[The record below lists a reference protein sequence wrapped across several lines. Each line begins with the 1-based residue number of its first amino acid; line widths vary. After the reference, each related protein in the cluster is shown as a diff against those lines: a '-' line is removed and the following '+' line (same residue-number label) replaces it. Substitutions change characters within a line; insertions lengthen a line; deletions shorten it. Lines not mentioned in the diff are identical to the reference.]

1 MEKIL
6 NVQNTLS
13 TEVIASICPKRVYI
27 LYRVSTKKQ
36 VDVLKDDIPMQRIAC
51 HEFVEK
57 QDNWVIAKE
66 FYEKGVSGFKVSAK
80 DRDVIQDLREAA
92 LNHEFD
98 ILLVYMFDRLGRI
111 DKETPFVV
119 EWFIEHG
126 IEVWSSQEG
135 QQKLD
140 TDGDR
145 LMNYVRYWQ
154 ANGESRKTSMRLK
167 TRMAQLTA
175 EGIYHGGGTPLGYQ
189 AVHIGRMNKKGQPVK
204 DLVIDQQEAEYVKM
218 IFNKTLNEG
227 YGSYRMADYL
237 NKLGIR
243 THGGK
248 EFQCNTINRI
258 LKNRLY
264 CGYYVAGETVSPKLE
279 HLVIIDEKVFDRVQ
293 HILKQRSN
301 KNDEKQH
308 IARTTKGK
316 TLLSGNLY
324 CAHCGGTLVASGHS
338 EKYERKDGS
347 IGVSSSLRYV
357 CYHRTRKLNNCDGQT
372 VYSAP
377 KIDAAILEIVKYY
390 LNAIKETPKDK
401 ALEIRYKKE
410 LAEKRKVKRDLM
422 NNKERLEKRL
432 KELSLEVGKS
442 LCGESTFPVD
452 VLSMSINSTKDDIAE
467 TDKRLNECSLD
478 MDKQTEVLEKLDFF
492 YNQFVT
498 WAYEFDNATQEQRK
512 MIICQL
518 IDSIKV
524 GRGYN
529 IEIEFNSSYKQ
540 FFADDIQLEE
550 MAVQRLQG

>member
-1 MEKIL
+1 MKK
-6 NVQNTLS
+6 
-13 TEVIASICPKRVYI
+13 AYC

-36 VDVLKDDIPMQRIAC
+36 YDKLQDDIPMQRIAC

-57 QDNWVIAKE
+57 QDNWVISKE

-92 LNHEFD
+92 LNNEFD
-98 ILLVYMFDRLGRI
+98 VLLVYMFDRLGRI

-126 IEVWSSQEG
+126 VEVWSSQEG
-135 QQKLD
+135 QQRLD

-175 EGIYHGGGTPLGYQ
+175 EGIYHGGATPLGYQ
-189 AVHIGRMNKKGQPVK
+189 AVHTGRVNKKGQPVK
-204 DLVIDQQEAEYVKM
+204 DLVIDTKEAEYVKM
-218 IFNKTLNEG
+218 IFGKTLNEG

-243 THGGK
+243 THNGK

-279 HLVIIDEKVFDRVQ
+279 HLVIIDENVFDSVQ
-293 HILKQRSN
+293 HILKQRSK

-324 CAHCGGTLVASGHS
+324 CAHCGGKMISSGHT

-347 IGVSSSLRYV
+347 IGVSSALRYV
-357 CYHRTRKLNNCDGQT
+357 CYHRARKLNNCEGQT

-377 KIDAAILEIVKYY
+377 KIDKAVLEVVGYY
-390 LNAIKETPKDK
+390 LDAIKKTPKDK

-410 LAEKRKVKRDLM
+410 LADKRKIRRELM
-422 NNKERLEKRL
+422 DNKEKLEKRL

-442 LCGESTFPVD
+442 LCGENTFPVD
-452 VLSMSINSTKDDIAE
+452 VLSMSINSTKEDIAE
-467 TDKRLNECSLD
+467 TDKRLNECDTDLE
-478 MDKQTEVLEKLDFF
+478 KQSEMLNKLDFY

-498 WAYEFDNATQEQRK
+498 WADEFDNASQEQRK

-524 GRGYN
+524 GRGYEL
-529 IEIEFNSSYKQ
+529 EIEFNSSYKQ
-540 FFADDIQLEE
+540 FFDDAFALEE
-550 MAVQRLQG
+550 KAVQNI